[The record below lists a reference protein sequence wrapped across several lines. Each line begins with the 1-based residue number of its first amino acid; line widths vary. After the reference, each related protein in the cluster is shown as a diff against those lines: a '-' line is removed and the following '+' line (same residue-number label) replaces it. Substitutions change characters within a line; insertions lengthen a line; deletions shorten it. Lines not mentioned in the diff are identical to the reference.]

1 MATTN
6 QRATVSD
13 SAAWARQTRNKMT
26 NERQLKV
33 TKKRHEGCLASSSAQ
48 AKAWTWLANMSRL
61 TPTVLV
67 RRRSQIWP
75 TDGSTND
82 SGKTYTPESPDF
94 SNAKVETARVVDLSG
109 PRFTAAEATQLSSS
123 GTEAQNARANI
134 RNRS

>member
-1 MATTN
+1 M
-6 QRATVSD
+6 SE
-13 SAAWARQTRNKMT
+13 QT
-26 NERQLKV
+26 
-33 TKKRHEGCLASSSAQ
+33 S
-48 AKAWTWLANMSRL
+48 
-61 TPTVLV
+61 
-67 RRRSQIWP
+67 
-75 TDGSTND
+75 GSTND